1 MALTLPKL
9 DLHAAE
15 EDEHPPSSN
24 LARIS
29 IANSN
34 ITSSNMVN
42 KSKNPIEKNMR
53 DSESDVTFS
62 GVDLSFLGP
71 KTAGKVR
78 DIYEYNNAL
87 ILITT
92 DRLSAFD
99 HILGLVPYKGQVL
112 NQLSAFWF
120 RELKDIIGSHL
131 LATPDPNVTVGVK
144 CKPLPVEIVVR
155 GYISGVTETSLWRRY
170 SQGERTIYGYEFP
183 DGLKKNEVLASP
195 LITPTTKARDG
206 GHDEPITNAQVV
218 ENGLVDPGTWGQ
230 VCEAACA
237 IFQRGQEIA
246 AKAGLILVDT
256 KYEFGLTPQGE
267 LVLIDEVHTPDS
279 SRFWVADTYA
289 KQLAAGEE
297 PENFDK
303 EFIRLHYA
311 ANGYRGEG
319 DPMPLPQ
326 DLARQASTRYILTYE
341 MLTGKAF
348 VPGEQPAAERIAH
361 NLQAWLHKA
370 EGQIS
375 TPDKTDPSPNSL
387 SAFLG
392 IL

>member
-1 MALTLPKL
+1 MTLALQQPSL
-9 DLHAAE
+9 AAE
-15 EDEHPPSSN
+15 EEDRPPSS
-24 LARIS
+24 S
-29 IANSN
+29 
-34 ITSSNMVN
+34 
-42 KSKNPIEKNMR
+42 NPI
-53 DSESDVTFS
+53 DATFS
-62 GVDLSFLGP
+62 GIDLPYLGA
-71 KTAGKVR
+71 KTSGKVR
-78 DIYEYNNAL
+78 DIYVHENQL

-99 HILGLVPYKGQVL
+99 HILGLVPHKGQVL

-120 RELKDIIGSHL
+120 NQLSDIIGSHL
-131 LATPDPNVTVGVK
+131 IATPDPNVTIGQK
-144 CKPLPVEIVVR
+144 CTPLPVEVVVR
-155 GYISGVTETSLWRRY
+155 GYISGVTETALWRRY
-170 SQGERTIYGYEFP
+170 STGERTIYGYEFP
-183 DGLKKNEVLASP
+183 DGLRKNEALPSP

-206 GHDEPITNAQVV
+206 GHDERITNMQVI
-218 ENGLVDPGTWGQ
+218 ERGLVDPGMWGQ
-230 VCEAACA
+230 VCEAATA

-279 SRFWVADTYA
+279 SRFWIADSYEECF
-289 KQLAAGEE
+289 AAGEE

-319 DPMPLPQ
+319 VPQPLPTE
-326 DLARQASTRYILTYE
+326 LAQQASARYIRTYE
-341 MLTGKAF
+341 MLTGQPF
-348 VPGEQPAAERIAH
+348 EYGEQPANERIAK
-361 NLQAWLHKA
+361 NLQKWISSGG
-370 EGQIS
+370 GQPSIS
-375 TPDKTDPSPNSL
+375 GNTLPSANSL